1 MKADLHHL
9 FTAEMRC
16 NSFRNNYPYGAYS
29 KFVRAMDGC
38 GDMTDS
44 VPLSFEPV
52 NGKGAV
58 ARATLY
64 FLVRY
69 PGYITEARFPLTGT
83 YRSEH
88 RF

>member
-1 MKADLHHL
+1 
-9 FTAEMRC
+9 
-16 NSFRNNYPYGAYS
+16 
-29 KFVRAMDGC
+29 MDGC

-44 VPLSFEPV
+44 TPLSFEPV

-69 PGYITEARFPLTGT
+69 PGYITSARMPLTGT
-83 YRSEH
+83 ELRTKTRVLMISI
-88 RF
+88 RFGSNQTVGSV